1 MKRFVSWPVITIALA
16 LVVVGCSGKEE
27 MMPTPNLYSMGLRE
41 PFTDVPPELQNN
53 KVEVIYLTDRK
64 PEPDSTPDKAR
75 YGFGRSRSLAMGV
88 STVELGENLSWD
100 QLVEASKTAK
110 RKVKVPLT
118 VLNNKEIL
126 RFPPTPK
133 MLAEIPS
140 AAERATNP
148 TSAPTT
154 LQAQVEE
161 EKAHGVDELN
171 ARLKNSRS
179 KDVYL
184 FVHGYN
190 NTFDDAV
197 KTIGQLWH
205 FMGREGVPIAYTW
218 PAGRGG
224 LLRGYTY
231 DRESSEFTVFHLK
244 EAIRT
249 IAACPEVHSLN
260 IIGHSRGTDVT
271 ISALR
276 ELHLEFQGGGK
287 STRQELKLRTVV
299 LAAPD
304 IDVEVVIQRMVTA
317 RLGRVP
323 EQFAMYVCSK
333 DKALGISNWLFSGGT
348 RLGRIRGEMFTEEEL
363 KALRARKSVQIVDC
377 RIKDPG
383 PFGHSYFHANP
394 AASSDLILL
403 MRYGQFPGPE
413 RPLNADPKGF
423 WYLTDDYPKYAQ
435 RPTTAPS
442 AAP

>member
-1 MKRFVSWPVITIALA
+1 
-16 LVVVGCSGKEE
+16 
-27 MMPTPNLYSMGLRE
+27 
-41 PFTDVPPELQNN
+41 
-53 KVEVIYLTDRK
+53 
-64 PEPDSTPDKAR
+64 
-75 YGFGRSRSLAMGV
+75 MGV
-88 STVELGENLSWD
+88 STIELGENLSWD
-100 QLVEASKTAK
+100 ELVAASETSK
-110 RKVKVPLT
+110 RKVKVPVK
-118 VLNNKEIL
+118 VLVNKEL
-126 RFPPTPK
+126 VRFPPTPK
-133 MLAEIPS
+133 MMIELPS

-148 TSAPTT
+148 TSTPST
-154 LQAQVEE
+154 LQVEVEKEKEIGKAALNKRLAQ
-161 EKAHGVDELN
+161 
-171 ARLKNSRS
+171 SPS

-190 NTFDDAV
+190 NNFDDSV

-244 EAIRT
+244 EAIRV
-249 IAACPEVHSLN
+249 IAACPDVHSLN
-260 IIGHSRGTDVT
+260 IIAHSRGTDVA

-287 STRQELKLRTVV
+287 STRKELKLRTVV

-323 EQFAMYVCSK
+323 EQFVMYVCAK
-333 DKALGISNWLFSGGT
+333 DNALGISNWLFGGGT
-348 RLGRIRGEMFTEEEL
+348 RLGKLRGDMFTQEEL
-363 KALRARKSVQIVDC
+363 NSMRAHRSVQIVDA

-383 PFGHSYFHANP
+383 PYGHSYFHANP
-394 AASSDLILL
+394 AASSDLILAV
-403 MRYGQFPGPE
+403 RYGLLPGPE

-423 WYLTDDYPKYAQ
+423 WYLTDDYPIISQ
-435 RPTTAPS
+435 PSTTAP
-442 AAP
+442 

>member
-1 MKRFVSWPVITIALA
+1 MKRSPAFKTLTLVFIAA
-16 LVVVGCSGKEE
+16 LVLGGCSGKEE
-27 MMPTPNLYSMGLRE
+27 MMPTPNVYAKGYRKL
-41 PFTDVPPELQNN
+41 FTDVPPELQNN
-53 KVEVIYLTDRK
+53 KVEVLYLTDRK
-64 PEPDSTPDKAR
+64 PEKDSTPDNTK

-88 STVELGENLSWD
+88 STIELGENLSWD
-100 QLVEASKTAK
+100 ELVQASETAK
-110 RKVKVPLT
+110 RKVKVPMT
-118 VLNNKEIL
+118 VLKNKEVV
-126 RFPPTPK
+126 RFEPTPK
-133 MLAEIPS
+133 VLIELPS
-140 AAERATNP
+140 AVERATNP
-148 TSAPTT
+148 TSTPLEETVEQEKQVARAAFKERLDKSTT
-154 LQAQVEE
+154 
-161 EKAHGVDELN
+161 
-171 ARLKNSRS
+171 
-179 KDVYL
+179 KDVFL

-231 DRESSEFTVFHLK
+231 DRESSEFTVYHLK
-244 EAIRT
+244 QAIRA
-249 IAACPEVHSLN
+249 IADSPDVHSIN

-276 ELHLEFQGGGK
+276 ELHLEFLGAGK
-287 STRQELKLRTVV
+287 STRKELKLRAVV

-323 EQFAMYVCSK
+323 EQFAMYVCAK
-333 DKALGISNWLFSGGT
+333 DNALGISNWLFGGGT
-348 RLGRIRGEMFTEEEL
+348 RLGKLRGDLFTVDEL
-363 KALRARKSVQIVDC
+363 NAMRAHKSVQIIDA

-403 MRYGQFPGPE
+403 MRYGLLPGPE
-413 RPLNADPKGF
+413 RPLYADPKGF
-423 WYLTDDYPKYAQ
+423 WYLTDDYPIMGKAD
-435 RPTTAPS
+435 
-442 AAP
+442 